1 MYTLALF
8 IPGLSVTQPLFNLAK
23 VVQEGLLLTD
33 FDVNVHFKENVGI
46 RFNLNIFILLLAS
59 QITTDQN

>member
-1 MYTLALF
+1 MYTFALF

-33 FDVNVHFKENVGI
+33 FDVNVHFKENVGK
-46 RFNLNIFILLLAS
+46 
-59 QITTDQN
+59 IT